1 MKITANSYITYP
13 TTKISKKNDNLDIQA
28 NKPYYEDGKASL
40 EYLKLAQQK
49 LENDPTYNPIN
60 DRNLNLGEK
69 ASYCV
74 FGALDP
80 DLVEEISKEFMK
92 NWVEIDKKELDR
104 TLNSLNM
111 PSLGLPKELLLGY
124 IDSNKMPSVEE
135 LQARVKEK
143 ENLRNNAINTKEEIK
158 QEEKEEQTEDK
169 TPFEAIEVKGTS
181 TRESM
186 EDILSKINIQNIKD
200 ERDLLAI
207 FLAYKNG
214 ENLYD
219 KRV

>member
-1 MKITANSYITYP
+1 MIVNGVNNFSNTYANALNN
-13 TTKISKKNDNLDIQA
+13 KNSQNKA
-28 NKPYYEDGKASL
+28 NDGASL

-49 LENDPTYNPIN
+49 LENDPTYNPLN
-60 DRNLNLGEK
+60 DKNLSIGDI
-69 ASYCV
+69 ATFGT

-80 DLVEEISKEFMK
+80 DLVEEISKESMK

-104 TLNSLNM
+104 VLNSLNM
-111 PSLGLPKELLLGY
+111 PSLGLPKDFPLGY
-124 IDSNKMPSVEE
+124 VDSKKMPSKEE

-158 QEEKEEQTEDK
+158 QEEKEEQTKEK
-169 TPFEAIEVKGTS
+169 PFEAIEVKGNDV
-181 TRESM
+181 RESM
-186 EDILSKINIQNIKD
+186 QEILSKLDIRNIKD
-200 ERDLLAI
+200 ERDLLAL
-207 FLAYKNG
+207 FLAYKDG

>member
-1 MKITANSYITYP
+1 MMVNGVNNFSNTYMNNQ
-13 TTKISKKNDNLDIQA
+13 SKV

-49 LENDPTYNPIN
+49 LENDPTYNPLN
-60 DRNLNLGEK
+60 DKHLNLGEK

-80 DLVEEISKEFMK
+80 DLVEEICKEYK
-92 NWVEIDKKELDR
+92 QNWVEIDKKELDR

-111 PSLGLPKELLLGY
+111 PSLGLPKDLLLGY
-124 IDSNKMPSVEE
+124 IDSKKMPSVEE

-158 QEEKEEQTEDK
+158 QEEKE
-169 TPFEAIEVKGTS
+169 
-181 TRESM
+181 
-186 EDILSKINIQNIKD
+186 
-200 ERDLLAI
+200 
-207 FLAYKNG
+207 
-214 ENLYD
+214 
-219 KRV
+219 

>member
-1 MKITANSYITYP
+1 CK
-13 TTKISKKNDNLDIQA
+13 
-28 NKPYYEDGKASL
+28 
-40 EYLKLAQQK
+40 EYKQ
-49 LENDPTYNPIN
+49 
-60 DRNLNLGEK
+60 
-69 ASYCV
+69 
-74 FGALDP
+74 
-80 DLVEEISKEFMK
+80 

-111 PSLGLPKELLLGY
+111 PSLGLPKDLLLGY
-124 IDSNKMPSVEE
+124 IDSKKMPSVEE

-158 QEEKEEQTEDK
+158 QEEKEEQTKEK
-169 TPFEAIEVKGTS
+169 PFEAIEVKGTS
-181 TRESM
+181 TRENM
-186 EDILSKINIQNIKD
+186 EEILSKINIQNIKD

-207 FLAYKNG
+207 LMAYKNG

>member
-1 MKITANSYITYP
+1 MMVNGVNNFSNTYMNNQSKI
-13 TTKISKKNDNLDIQA
+13 

-40 EYLKLAQQK
+40 EYLKLAQEK
-49 LENDPTYNPIN
+49 LENDPTYNPFN
-60 DRNLNLGEK
+60 DKNLDKSEILNL
-69 ASYCV
+69 AL

-80 DLVEEISKEFMK
+80 DIVEQRKIEWENTPAIDPEELVK
-92 NWVEIDKKELDR
+92 
-104 TLNSLNM
+104 TLNKLFKNLDKLTS
-111 PSLGLPKELLLGY
+111 
-124 IDSNKMPSVEE
+124 DSINDEEKNKLMKSIFSNTDED
-135 LQARVKEK
+135 LQ
-143 ENLRNNAINTKEEIK
+143 ISQSKEEIK
-158 QEEKEEQTEDK
+158 QEEKEEQTKDK
-169 TPFEAIEVKGTS
+169 KPFEAIEVKGTS

>member
-1 MKITANSYITYP
+1 MIFNGVNNFSNTYANTLN
-13 TTKISKKNDNLDIQA
+13 SKNSQNKAND
-28 NKPYYEDGKASL
+28 GASL

-49 LENDPTYNPIN
+49 LENDPTYNPFN
-60 DRNLNLGEK
+60 DRNLDKSEILNL
-69 ASYCV
+69 AL

-80 DLVEEISKEFMK
+80 DIVEQRKIEWENTPDIDPEELVK
-92 NWVEIDKKELDR
+92 
-104 TLNSLNM
+104 TLNKLFKNLDKLTS
-111 PSLGLPKELLLGY
+111 
-124 IDSNKMPSVEE
+124 DSISNEEKNKLMKS
-135 LQARVKEK
+135 
-143 ENLRNNAINTKEEIK
+143 IFSNTDEDLKISQSKEEIK
-158 QEEKEEQTEDK
+158 QEEKEEQTKEK
-169 TPFEAIEVKGTS
+169 PYEAIEVKGTS

-186 EDILSKINIQNIKD
+186 EDILSKLDIQNIKD

>member
-1 MKITANSYITYP
+1 
-13 TTKISKKNDNLDIQA
+13 
-28 NKPYYEDGKASL
+28 
-40 EYLKLAQQK
+40 
-49 LENDPTYNPIN
+49 
-60 DRNLNLGEK
+60 
-69 ASYCV
+69 
-74 FGALDP
+74 
-80 DLVEEISKEFMK
+80 MK

-111 PSLGLPKELLLGY
+111 PSLGLPDDFPLGY
-124 IDSNKMPSVEE
+124 IDSKKMPSVEE

-158 QEEKEEQTEDK
+158 QEEKEEQTKEK
-169 TPFEAIEVKGTS
+169 PFEAIEVKGTS

>member
-1 MKITANSYITYP
+1 MMVNGVNNFSNTYMNNQ
-13 TTKISKKNDNLDIQA
+13 SKV

-49 LENDPTYNPIN
+49 LENDPTYNPFN
-60 DRNLNLGEK
+60 DRNLDKSEILNL
-69 ASYCV
+69 AL

-80 DLVEEISKEFMK
+80 DIVEQRKIEWENTPDIDPEELVK
-92 NWVEIDKKELDR
+92 
-104 TLNSLNM
+104 TLNKLFKNLDKLTS
-111 PSLGLPKELLLGY
+111 
-124 IDSNKMPSVEE
+124 DSISNEEKNKLMKS
-135 LQARVKEK
+135 
-143 ENLRNNAINTKEEIK
+143 IFSNTDEDLKISQSKEEIK
-158 QEEKEEQTEDK
+158 QEEKKEQTKEK
-169 TPFEAIEVKGTS
+169 PYEAIEVKGIS

-186 EDILSKINIQNIKD
+186 EEILSKMDIQNIKD